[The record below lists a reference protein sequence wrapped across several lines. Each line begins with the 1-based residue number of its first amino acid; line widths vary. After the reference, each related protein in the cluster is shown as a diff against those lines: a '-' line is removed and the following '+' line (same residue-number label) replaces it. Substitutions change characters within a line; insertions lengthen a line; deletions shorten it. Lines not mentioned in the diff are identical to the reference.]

1 MEDNLINNIHLRTI
15 ANLPTYLDNVGNI
28 YPILIKEICD
38 IGETEFYQTLYLL
51 TGNEN
56 DLTDEQIEQEI
67 TYFQYIIGI
76 CYNNEEIKNNILK
89 LLEYLLK
96 DKISFYPEL
105 FCFVIG
111 ETNKQANEVKTLD
124 KDNFLLF
131 QEIVRNQNRINKKP
145 YTKKPKQKYTKKQL
159 EILAKRK
166 RGREMMT
173 RIHNKGQSFF
183 LVNIINSIGI
193 LYNDINKILN
203 LNFYQLNMQ
212 YDKYFQKERY
222 DKDYQ
227 AYLVGA
233 DIKDLSIKN
242 DWRTPIIEKEEE

>member
-89 LLEYLLK
+89 LLVYLLK
-96 DKISFYPEL
+96 D
-105 FCFVIG
+105 
-111 ETNKQANEVKTLD
+111 
-124 KDNFLLF
+124 
-131 QEIVRNQNRINKKP
+131 
-145 YTKKPKQKYTKKQL
+145 
-159 EILAKRK
+159 
-166 RGREMMT
+166 
-173 RIHNKGQSFF
+173 
-183 LVNIINSIGI
+183 
-193 LYNDINKILN
+193 
-203 LNFYQLNMQ
+203 
-212 YDKYFQKERY
+212 
-222 DKDYQ
+222 
-227 AYLVGA
+227 
-233 DIKDLSIKN
+233 
-242 DWRTPIIEKEEE
+242 